1 MAFLYP
7 GFLWAFFILIIPI
20 VIHLFNFK
28 RYKTMYFSSLAF
40 VKHVDEKTKATKSLK
55 NILVLLSRLLAFA
68 FLVLAFAQPYFTSK
82 NDGEVSKA
90 SFLSMYIDNS
100 FSMQSRGAEGQLL
113 SEARENAR
121 SIIKNASLDTRFI
134 IVTNDFSGS
143 EERIMTKVEAFEKID
158 NIEFSPITRS
168 LNEVIQWQENN
179 FSKKNLEDGIQ
190 IQNVLLSDFQEIN
203 LKFNSKLNVEEI
215 LMYPIKLNAETD
227 NNILIDSIWF
237 SSPIHK
243 VNTKN
248 ELNIRIQNNSPLNLT
263 NTEVII
269 AVDSYKKTIFVDI
282 PENQSI
288 VTKIGYMDKSIGFKT
303 GKVQVVDNQV
313 FFDDTYYLSYKVKKN
328 INVLILNDD
337 DAIPNLS
344 MVLDLDDYFQYT
356 TIDIKAITKGDL
368 DNVDLILLNGTNE
381 ISNGLTTYISDFVS
395 NGGSVALFPGKTP
408 IPNEWNNLLSKLKLP
423 LLGKKIST
431 GTRIQSLNYADPFFR
446 SVFKTENNKLNLPS
460 VQSVFQAVSN
470 NQSIYSPLISLQNG
484 LPLLALSQTN
494 GNAFMFYSSLHP
506 DFGNFSKD
514 ALFPTLI
521 LRMSEISQ
529 RKLPEYL
536 ILGDDSRFPIY
547 HKISIDNPVHIIGE
561 NLDLIP
567 PSISISGVTYITLN
581 SLEKNNGFISGNY
594 SLNTEIS
601 LGNISINYNRRESEL
616 NCGTNNL
623 IIDLLTKIGA
633 KEIVFNEVGSNHK
646 LSTIDIDKPFSY
658 WKICII
664 FTLIFVLTEMLLI
677 RLLK

>member
-82 NDGEVSKA
+82 NDGEVTKA

-269 AVDSYKKTIFVDI
+269 AIDSYKKTIFVDI

-313 FFDDTYYLSYKVKKN
+313 FFDDTYYLSYKVKKY

-368 DNVDLILLNGTNE
+368 DNVDLILLNGTNK
-381 ISNGLTTYISDFVS
+381 ISNGLTTYISDFIS

-594 SLNTEIS
+594 SLNTEIP

-623 IIDLLTKIGA
+623 IIDLLKKIGA

>member
-203 LKFNSKLNVEEI
+203 LKFSSKLNVEEI

-547 HKISIDNPVHIIGE
+547 QKISIDNPVHIIGE

-594 SLNTEIS
+594 SLNTEIP

>member
-55 NILVLLSRLLAFA
+55 NILVLLSRLLAFT
-68 FLVLAFAQPYFTSK
+68 FLVLAFAQPYFMSK

-121 SIIKNASLDTRFI
+121 SIIKNTSLDTRFI

-203 LKFNSKLNVEEI
+203 LKFSNKLNVEKI

-288 VTKIGYMDKSIGFKT
+288 VTKIGYMDKSNGFKT

-313 FFDDTYYLSYKVKKN
+313 FFDDTYYLSYMVKKN

-581 SLEKNNGFISGNY
+581 SLEKNNGLISGNY
-594 SLNTEIS
+594 SLNTEIP

>member
-547 HKISIDNPVHIIGE
+547 QKISIDNPVHIIGE

-581 SLEKNNGFISGNY
+581 SLEKNNGLISGNY
-594 SLNTEIS
+594 SLNTEIP

>member
-269 AVDSYKKTIFVDI
+269 AIDSYKKTIFVDI

-581 SLEKNNGFISGNY
+581 SLEKNNGLISGNY
-594 SLNTEIS
+594 SLNTEIP

>member
-82 NDGEVSKA
+82 NDGEVTKA

-269 AVDSYKKTIFVDI
+269 AIDSYKKTIFVDI

-368 DNVDLILLNGTNE
+368 DNVDLILLNGTNK
-381 ISNGLTTYISDFVS
+381 ISNGLTTYISDFIS

-594 SLNTEIS
+594 SLNTEIP

-623 IIDLLTKIGA
+623 IIDLLKKIGA

>member
-158 NIEFSPITRS
+158 NIEFSAITRS

-203 LKFNSKLNVEEI
+203 LKFSNKLNVEKI

-288 VTKIGYMDKSIGFKT
+288 VTKIGYMDKSNGFKT

-313 FFDDTYYLSYKVKKN
+313 FFDDTYYLSYMVKKN

-356 TIDIKAITKGDL
+356 AIDIKAITKGDL

-581 SLEKNNGFISGNY
+581 SLEKNNGLISGNY
-594 SLNTEIS
+594 SLNTEIP

>member
-547 HKISIDNPVHIIGE
+547 QKISIDNPVHIIGE

-581 SLEKNNGFISGNY
+581 SLEKNNGLISGNY
-594 SLNTEIS
+594 SINTEIP

>member
-1 MAFLYP
+1 
-7 GFLWAFFILIIPI
+7 
-20 VIHLFNFK
+20 
-28 RYKTMYFSSLAF
+28 MYFSSLAF

-82 NDGEVSKA
+82 NDGEVTKA

-269 AVDSYKKTIFVDI
+269 AIDSYKKTIFVDI

-368 DNVDLILLNGTNE
+368 DNVDLILLNGTNK
-381 ISNGLTTYISDFVS
+381 ISNGLTTYISDFIS

-594 SLNTEIS
+594 SLNTEIP

-623 IIDLLTKIGA
+623 IIDLLKKIGA

>member
-121 SIIKNASLDTRFI
+121 NFIKNASLDTRFI

-269 AVDSYKKTIFVDI
+269 AIDSYKKTIFVDI

-356 TIDIKAITKGDL
+356 TIDIKAITKEDL
-368 DNVDLILLNGTNE
+368 DNVDLILLN
-381 ISNGLTTYISDFVS
+381 
-395 NGGSVALFPGKTP
+395 
-408 IPNEWNNLLSKLKLP
+408 
-423 LLGKKIST
+423 
-431 GTRIQSLNYADPFFR
+431 
-446 SVFKTENNKLNLPS
+446 
-460 VQSVFQAVSN
+460 
-470 NQSIYSPLISLQNG
+470 
-484 LPLLALSQTN
+484 
-494 GNAFMFYSSLHP
+494 
-506 DFGNFSKD
+506 
-514 ALFPTLI
+514 
-521 LRMSEISQ
+521 
-529 RKLPEYL
+529 
-536 ILGDDSRFPIY
+536 
-547 HKISIDNPVHIIGE
+547 
-561 NLDLIP
+561 
-567 PSISISGVTYITLN
+567 
-581 SLEKNNGFISGNY
+581 
-594 SLNTEIS
+594 
-601 LGNISINYNRRESEL
+601 
-616 NCGTNNL
+616 
-623 IIDLLTKIGA
+623 
-633 KEIVFNEVGSNHK
+633 
-646 LSTIDIDKPFSY
+646 
-658 WKICII
+658 
-664 FTLIFVLTEMLLI
+664 
-677 RLLK
+677 

>member
-203 LKFNSKLNVEEI
+203 LKFSNKLNVEKI

-288 VTKIGYMDKSIGFKT
+288 VTKIGYMDKSNGFKT

-313 FFDDTYYLSYKVKKN
+313 FFDDTYYLSYMVKKN

-356 TIDIKAITKGDL
+356 AIDIKAITKGDL

-581 SLEKNNGFISGNY
+581 SLEKNNGLISGNY
-594 SLNTEIS
+594 SLNTEIP

>member
-55 NILVLLSRLLAFA
+55 NILVLLSRLLAFT
-68 FLVLAFAQPYFTSK
+68 FLVLAFAQPYFMSK

-158 NIEFSPITRS
+158 NIEFSAITRS

-203 LKFNSKLNVEEI
+203 LKFSNKLNVEKI

-269 AVDSYKKTIFVDI
+269 AVDSYNKTIFVDI

-288 VTKIGYMDKSIGFKT
+288 VTKIGYMDKSNGFKT

-313 FFDDTYYLSYKVKKN
+313 FFDDTYYLSYMVKKN

-356 TIDIKAITKGDL
+356 AIDIKAITKGDL

-581 SLEKNNGFISGNY
+581 SLEKNNGLISGNY
-594 SLNTEIS
+594 SLNTEIP

>member
-82 NDGEVSKA
+82 NDGEVTKA

-269 AVDSYKKTIFVDI
+269 AIDSYKKTIFVDI

-368 DNVDLILLNGTNE
+368 DNVDLILLNGTNK
-381 ISNGLTTYISDFVS
+381 ISNGLTTYISDFIS

-536 ILGDDSRFPIY
+536 ILEDDSRFPIY

-594 SLNTEIS
+594 SLNTEIP

-623 IIDLLTKIGA
+623 IIDLLKKIGA

>member
-28 RYKTMYFSSLAF
+28 LYKTMYFSSLAF

-269 AVDSYKKTIFVDI
+269 AIDSYKKTIFVDI

-356 TIDIKAITKGDL
+356 TIDIKAITKEDL

-431 GTRIQSLNYADPFFR
+431 GTRIPSPNYADPFFR

-567 PSISISGVTYITLN
+567 PS
-581 SLEKNNGFISGNY
+581 
-594 SLNTEIS
+594 
-601 LGNISINYNRRESEL
+601 
-616 NCGTNNL
+616 
-623 IIDLLTKIGA
+623 
-633 KEIVFNEVGSNHK
+633 
-646 LSTIDIDKPFSY
+646 
-658 WKICII
+658 
-664 FTLIFVLTEMLLI
+664 
-677 RLLK
+677 

>member
-68 FLVLAFAQPYFTSK
+68 FLVLAFAQPYFMSK

-203 LKFNSKLNVEEI
+203 LKFSNKLNVEKI

-288 VTKIGYMDKSIGFKT
+288 VTKIGYMDKSNGFKT

-313 FFDDTYYLSYKVKKN
+313 FFDDTYYLSYMVKKN

-356 TIDIKAITKGDL
+356 AIDIKAITKGDL

-581 SLEKNNGFISGNY
+581 SLEKNNGLISGNY
-594 SLNTEIS
+594 SLNTEIP

>member
-1 MAFLYP
+1 
-7 GFLWAFFILIIPI
+7 
-20 VIHLFNFK
+20 
-28 RYKTMYFSSLAF
+28 
-40 VKHVDEKTKATKSLK
+40 
-55 NILVLLSRLLAFA
+55 
-68 FLVLAFAQPYFTSK
+68 
-82 NDGEVSKA
+82 
-90 SFLSMYIDNS
+90 
-100 FSMQSRGAEGQLL
+100 
-113 SEARENAR
+113 
-121 SIIKNASLDTRFI
+121 
-134 IVTNDFSGS
+134 
-143 EERIMTKVEAFEKID
+143 
-158 NIEFSPITRS
+158 
-168 LNEVIQWQENN
+168 
-179 FSKKNLEDGIQ
+179 
-190 IQNVLLSDFQEIN
+190 
-203 LKFNSKLNVEEI
+203 
-215 LMYPIKLNAETD
+215 
-227 NNILIDSIWF
+227 
-237 SSPIHK
+237 
-243 VNTKN
+243 
-248 ELNIRIQNNSPLNLT
+248 
-263 NTEVII
+263 
-269 AVDSYKKTIFVDI
+269 
-282 PENQSI
+282 
-288 VTKIGYMDKSIGFKT
+288 
-303 GKVQVVDNQV
+303 
-313 FFDDTYYLSYKVKKN
+313 
-328 INVLILNDD
+328 
-337 DAIPNLS
+337 
-344 MVLDLDDYFQYT
+344 VLDLDDYFQYT

-368 DNVDLILLNGTNE
+368 DNVDLILLNGTNK
-381 ISNGLTTYISDFVS
+381 ISNGLTTYISDFIS

-594 SLNTEIS
+594 SLNTEIP

-623 IIDLLTKIGA
+623 IIDLLKKIGA

>member
-269 AVDSYKKTIFVDI
+269 AIDSYKKTIFVDI

-368 DNVDLILLNGTNE
+368 DNVDLILLNGTNK
-381 ISNGLTTYISDFVS
+381 ISNGLTTYISDFIS

-581 SLEKNNGFISGNY
+581 SLEKNNGLISGNY
-594 SLNTEIS
+594 SLNTEIP

>member
-82 NDGEVSKA
+82 NDGKVTKA

-269 AVDSYKKTIFVDI
+269 AIDSYKKTIFVDI

-368 DNVDLILLNGTNE
+368 DNVDLILLNGTNK
-381 ISNGLTTYISDFVS
+381 ISNGLTTYISDFIS

-594 SLNTEIS
+594 SLNTEIP

-623 IIDLLTKIGA
+623 IIDLLKKIGA

>member
-381 ISNGLTTYISDFVS
+381 ISNGLTTYISDFIS

-594 SLNTEIS
+594 SLNTEIP

>member
-55 NILVLLSRLLAFA
+55 NILVLLSRLLAFT
-68 FLVLAFAQPYFTSK
+68 FLVLAFAQPYFMSK

-203 LKFNSKLNVEEI
+203 LKFSNKLNVEKI

-288 VTKIGYMDKSIGFKT
+288 VTKIGYMDKSNGFKT

-313 FFDDTYYLSYKVKKN
+313 FFDDTYYLSYMVKKN

-356 TIDIKAITKGDL
+356 AIDIKAITKGDL

-581 SLEKNNGFISGNY
+581 SLEKNNGLISGNY
-594 SLNTEIS
+594 SLNTEIP

>member
-28 RYKTMYFSSLAF
+28 RYKTMYFSSLTF

-203 LKFNSKLNVEEI
+203 LKFSSKLNVEEI

-547 HKISIDNPVHIIGE
+547 QKISIDNPVHIIGE

-581 SLEKNNGFISGNY
+581 SLEKNNGLISGNY
-594 SLNTEIS
+594 SINTEIP

>member
-594 SLNTEIS
+594 SLNTEIP

>member
-269 AVDSYKKTIFVDI
+269 AIDSYKKTIFVDI

-581 SLEKNNGFISGNY
+581 SLEKNNGLISGNY

-623 IIDLLTKIGA
+623 IIDLLKKIGA

>member
-269 AVDSYKKTIFVDI
+269 AIDSYKKTIFVDI

-368 DNVDLILLNGTNE
+368 DNVDLILLNGTNK
-381 ISNGLTTYISDFVS
+381 ISNGLTTYISDFIS

-594 SLNTEIS
+594 SLNTEIP

-623 IIDLLTKIGA
+623 IIDLLKKIGA

>member
-328 INVLILNDD
+328 SNVLILNDD

-356 TIDIKAITKGDL
+356 AIDIKAITKGDL

-581 SLEKNNGFISGNY
+581 SLEKNNGLISGNY
-594 SLNTEIS
+594 SLNTEIP

>member
-215 LMYPIKLNAETD
+215 LMYPIKLNAETE

-248 ELNIRIQNNSPLNLT
+248 ELNIRIQNNSPQNLT

-547 HKISIDNPVHIIGE
+547 QKISIDNPVHIIGE

-581 SLEKNNGFISGNY
+581 SLEKNNGLISGNY
-594 SLNTEIS
+594 SLNTEIP

>member
-203 LKFNSKLNVEEI
+203 LKFSSKLNVEEI

-547 HKISIDNPVHIIGE
+547 QKISIDNPVHIIGE

-581 SLEKNNGFISGNY
+581 SLEKNNGLISGNY
-594 SLNTEIS
+594 SLNTEIP

>member
-55 NILVLLSRLLAFA
+55 NILVLLSRLLAFT
-68 FLVLAFAQPYFTSK
+68 FLVLAFAQPYFMSK

-158 NIEFSPITRS
+158 NIEFSAITRS

-203 LKFNSKLNVEEI
+203 LKFSNKLNVEKI

-288 VTKIGYMDKSIGFKT
+288 VTKIGYMDKSNGFKT

-313 FFDDTYYLSYKVKKN
+313 FFDDTYYLSYMVKKN

-356 TIDIKAITKGDL
+356 AIDIKAITKGDL

-581 SLEKNNGFISGNY
+581 SLEKNNGLISGNY
-594 SLNTEIS
+594 SLNTEIP